1 MRECVHNV
9 FRLVKPTVKKKA
21 VLVGTAVS
29 TSNVSLI
36 TLHVS
41 GVGMLT
47 LHAETP
53 VIGVTKVRYIQ

>member
-1 MRECVHNV
+1 MRECVHSV
-9 FRLVKPTVKKKA
+9 FRLETPALKKRA

-29 TSNVSLI
+29 TSNVSII

-53 VIGVTKVRYIQ
+53 VIGVTKVKYIQ

>member
-1 MRECVHNV
+1 V
-9 FRLVKPTVKKKA
+9 FRLATPTLKKRA
-21 VLVGTAVS
+21 VLVGSAVS
-29 TSNVSLI
+29 TSNVGLI

-53 VIGVTKVRYIQ
+53 VIGVTKVRYMQ

>member
-1 MRECVHNV
+1 VYNFDGMCSQCVY
-9 FRLVKPTVKKKA
+9 
-21 VLVGTAVS
+21 VGNTYIEEES

>member
-1 MRECVHNV
+1 LET
-9 FRLVKPTVKKKA
+9 PTLKKIA

-29 TSNVSLI
+29 TSNVTLI

-53 VIGVTKVRYIQ
+53 VIGVTKVTYIL